1 MIEVTKNNLTE
12 TISDKH
18 FNVIYERIIYE
29 RKVGKIAHR
38 HVVLMT
44 NYSYLLTIGFKC
56 LPLNLLRYQYL
67 ETDTDL

>member
-1 MIEVTKNNLTE
+1 MIEVTKKNLIE

-18 FNVIYERIIYE
+18 FNIIYERTIYE

-44 NYSYLLTIGFKC
+44 NYSYLLTIGFNC
-56 LPLNLLRYQYL
+56 LQIQIL
-67 ETDTDL
+67 